1 MPSRCSMPR
10 EKPPAFFLATAVS
23 PTEPIDVDG
32 MSGVVTTFVV
42 IPSGAAARKHEE
54 MVVNRAGNTYDIS
67 LSTAQTSF
75 ALDEAALQAILNG
88 WRWA

>member
-1 MPSRCSMPR
+1 
-10 EKPPAFFLATAVS
+10 
-23 PTEPIDVDG
+23 